1 MKRWLLILT
10 PLLLLTL
17 LTGCGDT
24 GFGGTSTGGDDAAH
38 ATSERTLIGDYDLPL
53 YPGAVITQ
61 ELGVST
67 TYTVDAKAAEVE
79 SWYDD
84 TMSKEGWKSNQ
95 QWSDFG
101 GQDQKTFFQG
111 KQLENP
117 DFGDRNVIIGIGTDS
132 GGATQVALSPI
143 LNRYEGNE

>member
-1 MKRWLLILT
+1 MKKVLLIIT
-10 PLLLLTL
+10 PILLFVLLA
-17 LTGCGDT
+17 GC
-24 GFGGTSTGGDDAAH
+24 GGTSSGGISSGGQ
-38 ATSERTLIGDYDLPL
+38 ATIARTLIGDYDLPL
-53 YPGAVITQ
+53 YPGAVIGQ

-67 TYTVDAKAAEVE
+67 TYTVDAKIAEVE
-79 SWYDD
+79 SWYDK

-117 DFGDRNVIIGIGTDS
+117 DFGDRNVIIGVGTNS
-132 GGATQVALSPI
+132 KGTTQVALSPI